1 MDVLRCNLRIRD
13 YGQSIEFATKAL
25 DIDGEC
31 KKGLIRRGLSLFE
44 MGQFEE
50 AKLDM
55 IAFQKLAVDEKE
67 RKLVRKYL
75 NKIQAAKQRALE
87 REKQLYG
94 GFLDKKSA
102 KRVSLYDDKEK
113 EGGKP
118 KDEEGFWWSMLMAIP
133 NFVMEMV
140 SECTR
145 YCRKKDKSD

>member
-1 MDVLRCNLRIRD
+1 
-13 YGQSIEFATKAL
+13 
-25 DIDGEC
+25 
-31 KKGLIRRGLSLFE
+31 
-44 MGQFEE
+44 MGQFDE

-55 IAFQKLAVDEKE
+55 IAFQKLATDEKE

-113 EGGKP
+113 EGGHTNE
-118 KDEEGFWWSMLMAIP
+118 DGGGFWWSMLMAIP